1 MEENKIRINR
11 NEDDLYRINI
21 ADDGTEIVFDLAD
34 IGLGIKCNNAFNEVE
49 DNVKK
54 TNTVIEMI
62 NKKYVNQEMNETLKR
77 QKETAI
83 LKAWNDMYNKNR
95 EIMDKLFGF
104 KGAMQKLF
112 GDANYIEM
120 YNDLFEQLEP
130 HFKKMELNVEKI
142 KERLEKKYG
151 NKNNSVIK

>member
-34 IGLGIKCNNAFNEVE
+34 IVLGIKCNNAFNEVE

-77 QKETAI
+77 QK
-83 LKAWNDMYNKNR
+83 
-95 EIMDKLFGF
+95 
-104 KGAMQKLF
+104 
-112 GDANYIEM
+112 
-120 YNDLFEQLEP
+120 
-130 HFKKMELNVEKI
+130 
-142 KERLEKKYG
+142 
-151 NKNNSVIK
+151 